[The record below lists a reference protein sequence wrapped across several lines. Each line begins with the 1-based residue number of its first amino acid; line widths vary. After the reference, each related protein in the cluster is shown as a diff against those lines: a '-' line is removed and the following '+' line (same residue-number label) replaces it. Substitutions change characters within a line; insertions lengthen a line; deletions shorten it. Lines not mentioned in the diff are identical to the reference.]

1 MKNSDFSIVG
11 DVGSGKKTLMKYLVR
26 DSKIKSV
33 YLPAGT
39 LLLSKR
45 SLRHILMKSESCN
58 RATVLIDD
66 RSMLKHDALEYLLNV
81 RANRN
86 LVFDPSSPKPLPLP
100 FKSFNIIE
108 TRSSNHRKGMTTFRL
123 DDPFCSDP
131 ILVNRYLSLSVGV
144 EVPKGGL

>member
-1 MKNSDFSIVG
+1 MKNSDFSILG
-11 DVGSGKKTLMKYLVR
+11 DVGSGKKTLMKYLVGE
-26 DSKIKSV
+26 SKMKSI
-33 YLPAGT
+33 YLPGT

-58 RATVLIDD
+58 KAAVLIDD
-66 RSMLKHDALEYLLNV
+66 RSMLNHDALEYLLNV
-81 RANRN
+81 RANRH

-131 ILVNRYLSLSVGV
+131 ILNRYLSLSVGV
-144 EVPKGGL
+144 DIPKSGL